1 MKTLPIRLTPGQ
13 DVRAALEAAMQSQNC
28 RAAFVLSGIGSL
40 STAGLRF
47 AGAGQPERLTGDMEI
62 LSLSGTVAFD
72 GIKSSS
78 HLHMA
83 LSTSTGQVLGG
94 PVAAGCI
101 VRTTAEVL
109 LALLPEWEFAREAD
123 LVTGY
128 DELVV
133 RRGGDAIRVKLSE
146 LNLSETGVADA
157 VEWAR
162 STAGA
167 ALRLEAY
174 TPARVQE
181 FDEAEAELASLIQT
195 QKKLPDKK

>member
-13 DVRAALEAAMQSQNC
+13 DLRLAIEAAVHSQNC

-47 AGAGQPERLTGDMEI
+47 AGAEQPERLTGDMEI

-72 GIKSSS
+72 GARPSS

-94 PVAAGCI
+94 HVAPGCI

-109 LALLPEWEFAREAD
+109 LALLPDWEFAREAD
-123 LVTGY
+123 AETGF

-133 RRGGDAIRVKLSE
+133 RSSFVNR
-146 LNLSETGVADA
+146 
-157 VEWAR
+157 
-162 STAGA
+162 
-167 ALRLEAY
+167 
-174 TPARVQE
+174 
-181 FDEAEAELASLIQT
+181 
-195 QKKLPDKK
+195 